1 MSDSKHPREGCNV
14 DSIRQTI
21 VRWTWGNIC
30 GVSNAHTSPPPPQK
44 KLGMFQ
50 WNRKTICKTV
60 HLWSIFQFHKKVHN
74 LGSFRF
80 AKNCLPNWWLAPSH
94 KNMVVVLLLL
104 LLLLL
109 LLVACCTLLLLVA
122 CCLLYVVVACWW
134 FYVVGSLVSYFC
146 FISGGFQPPTDINTA
161 WA

>member
-1 MSDSKHPREGCNV
+1 MSESKHPRKGCNV

-21 VRWTWGNIC
+21 VGWTWGNIY
-30 GVSNAHTSPPPPQK
+30 GVSNAHTSPPHPRK

-50 WNRKTICKTV
+50 WNRKTIYKTV
-60 HLWSIFQFHKKVHN
+60 HLWSIFQFHSEVHK

-80 AKNCLPNWWLAPSH
+80 AKICLPNWWLAPSH
-94 KNMVVVLLLL
+94 KTIVVVVVVV
-104 LLLLL
+104 
-109 LLVACCTLLLLVA
+109 VAA
-122 CCLLYVVVACWW
+122 CCLLYVVVAACCLLYVVVAACWW